1 MERCTPGHLARLF
14 GCDVRTIR
22 KVIDEGLLPGKRD
35 YRGWRIVP
43 DERQAIEILQGLFL
57 VEISGD
63 IKKTD
68 LKGGKKDEYL

>member
-1 MERCTPGHLARLF
+1 
-14 GCDVRTIR
+14 
-22 KVIDEGLLPGKRD
+22 LPGKRD